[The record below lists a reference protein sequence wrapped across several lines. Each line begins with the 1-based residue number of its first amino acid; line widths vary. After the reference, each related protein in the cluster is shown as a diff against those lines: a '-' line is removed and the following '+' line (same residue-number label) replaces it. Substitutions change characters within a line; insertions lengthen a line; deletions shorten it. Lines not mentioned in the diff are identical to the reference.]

1 MYIYYIITMSMIM
14 IIIVYYIIYLIRIFK
29 LNLKHSGRPLL
40 ELFGVAFVA
49 SSHPTQADGPDHAR
63 GVRRVVVVSEHV
75 PGYMDTG
82 SFEQYAAPLSHVLFP
97 LHVKVVCIRI
107 RYRRPFG
114 RFPIPCACA
123 CAYGYEPGALL

>member
-1 MYIYYIITMSMIM
+1 MYYN
-14 IIIVYYIIYLIRIFK
+14 YIIYLIRIFI

-75 PGYMDTG
+75 PGYMDTR
-82 SFEQYAAPLSHVLFP
+82 LSSSTLPPCPMYHF
-97 LHVKVVCIRI
+97 
-107 RYRRPFG
+107 RYTSK
-114 RFPIPCACA
+114 
-123 CAYGYEPGALL
+123 